1 VGVSRGSLR
10 NVASLAE
17 RTPIDT
23 SGAAGSGTADSALG
37 VLRRLALPV
46 YLPITASTLG
56 VGVLVPVLPLYLTES
71 GLSIAFTSLI
81 LAAVGVGAFIGGLPA
96 GAVIARV
103 GSQRI
108 LDWSLAVLALSTM
121 LLGATTF
128 ALALVV
134 LRMAAGAANVSIRLS
149 RQTYITRRVARQV
162 RGRSMALIGGAFR
175 LSMFVGPL
183 LGGVLADTIGFAW
196 TFLVAG
202 LLSGAGLVPALL
214 SRRDPLPALDGRER
228 PARPAP
234 LLASLRRHLRLL
246 LTAGVVP
253 LLVMTAREGRY
264 VVLPLIGDDLGL
276 SAAGVGAVVAIGT
289 AADLLLFPVAG
300 WIMDRWGRLAAMIP
314 AFGLIAVGLLL
325 LGVADSTSAVIVAGV
340 VMGVGNGL
348 SAGTMLTLGSDL
360 APADATSQFLAG
372 IAVMQDIGRITGPL
386 VVGLVGAWLGLG
398 AASIA
403 LACVLGLAVLWLLAV
418 IGETSRRPA
427 AAPLS

>member
-1 VGVSRGSLR
+1 MGVSCGSLR

-17 RTPIDT
+17 RTPIDA
-23 SGAAGSGTADSALG
+23 SDADSGTSDSARD

-81 LAAVGVGAFIGGLPA
+81 LAAVGAGAFVGGLPA

-108 LDWSLAVLALSTM
+108 LDWSLVVLALSTM

-128 ALALVV
+128 AVALVA
-134 LRMAAGAANVSIRLS
+134 LRMAAGAANVSIRIS
-149 RQTYITRRVARQV
+149 RQTYITRRVATRL

-175 LSMFVGPL
+175 LSMFLGPL

-202 LLSGAGLVPALL
+202 LFSGAGLVPALL

-228 PARPAP
+228 PSRPAP

-246 LTAGVVP
+246 MTAGVVP

-264 VVLPLIGDDLGL
+264 VVLPLIGNELGL
-276 SAAGVGAVVAIGT
+276 SAAAVGAVVAIGT

-300 WIMDRWGRLAAMIP
+300 WIMDRWGRLAAMVP
-314 AFGLIAVGLLL
+314 AFSLIAVGLVM
-325 LGVADSTSAVIVAGV
+325 LGFAGSTSAVIVAGV
-340 VMGVGNGL
+340 VMGIGNGM

-360 APADATSQFLAG
+360 APPDATSQFLAG
-372 IAVMQDIGRITGPL
+372 IAVMQDVGRITGPL
-386 VVGLVGAWLGLG
+386 VVGLVGAWLDLG
-398 AASIA
+398 AASVA
-403 LACVLGLAVLWLLAV
+403 LACVLGLALLWLLTV
-418 IGETSRRPA
+418 IGETSRRPPPVQPA
-427 AAPLS
+427 

>member
-1 VGVSRGSLR
+1 
-10 NVASLAE
+10 
-17 RTPIDT
+17 
-23 SGAAGSGTADSALG
+23 
-37 VLRRLALPV
+37 
-46 YLPITASTLG
+46 
-56 VGVLVPVLPLYLTES
+56 
-71 GLSIAFTSLI
+71 
-81 LAAVGVGAFIGGLPA
+81 
-96 GAVIARV
+96 
-103 GSQRI
+103 
-108 LDWSLAVLALSTM
+108 M
-121 LLGATTF
+121 
-128 ALALVV
+128 
-134 LRMAAGAANVSIRLS
+134 
-149 RQTYITRRVARQV
+149 
-162 RGRSMALIGGAFR
+162 
-175 LSMFVGPL
+175 
-183 LGGVLADTIGFAW
+183 
-196 TFLVAG
+196 VAG